1 MAGFIPLYV
10 FLFILA
16 VLGIWAVYRVLGAP
30 SKLPPADYRTVLDD
44 LLQTVERE
52 RGRLLAALEAS
63 VKPASQSPSH
73 LAGEGPGDL
82 QSPSPLAGEGWGG
95 GNLPAVAESSRKIF
109 QTGYYQA
116 LRLKP
121 AAADDSTANVRDHIR
136 RACEA
141 CDWAGRMVGG
151 EAANN
156 PLLLKSARSLL
167 EAAATEL
174 DQARAGLT
182 P

>member
-1 MAGFIPLYV
+1 MAGFLPLYI

-52 RGRLLAALEAS
+52 RSRLLAAL
-63 VKPASQSPSH
+63 
-73 LAGEGPGDL
+73 D
-82 QSPSPLAGEGWGG
+82 SPSPLAGEGRGG
-95 GNLPAVAESSRKIF
+95 GNLTSVAESSRKIF

-121 AAADDSTANVRDHIR
+121 VGADDDAAEVRDHIR

-141 CDWAGRMVGG
+141 CDWAGRMVSG

-156 PLLLKSARSLL
+156 SLLLESARSLL
-167 EAAATEL
+167 QAAATEL
-174 DQARAGLT
+174 EQARAGLK

>member
-1 MAGFIPLYV
+1 MAGFIPLYG

-52 RGRLLAALEAS
+52 RSRLLSAL
-63 VKPASQSPSH
+63 
-73 LAGEGPGDL
+73 D
-82 QSPSPLAGEGWGG
+82 SPSPLVGEGRGG
-95 GNLPAVAESSRKIF
+95 GTLASVAESSRKIF

-121 AAADDSTANVRDHIR
+121 
-136 RACEA
+136 
-141 CDWAGRMVGG
+141 
-151 EAANN
+151 
-156 PLLLKSARSLL
+156 
-167 EAAATEL
+167 
-174 DQARAGLT
+174 
-182 P
+182 

>member
-16 VLGIWAVYRVLGAP
+16 LLGIWAVYRVLGAP

-52 RGRLLAALEAS
+52 RSRLLSAL
-63 VKPASQSPSH
+63 
-73 LAGEGPGDL
+73 D
-82 QSPSPLAGEGWGG
+82 SPSPLAREGRGG

-167 EAAATEL
+167 EAAAIEL

>member
-10 FLFILA
+10 LLFILA

-52 RGRLLAALEAS
+52 RARLLTALD
-63 VKPASQSPSH
+63 SPSR
-73 LAGEGPGDL
+73 LAAEGR
-82 QSPSPLAGEGWGG
+82 GG
-95 GNLPAVAESSRKIF
+95 GNLASVAESSRKIF

-121 AAADDSTANVRDHIR
+121 TGADDTAADVRDHIR

-156 PLLLKSARSLL
+156 PLLLRSARSLL

-174 DQARAGLT
+174 EQARAGLQ

>member
-52 RGRLLAALEAS
+52 RSRLLSAL
-63 VKPASQSPSH
+63 
-73 LAGEGPGDL
+73 D
-82 QSPSPLAGEGWGG
+82 SPSPLAGEGRGG

-121 AAADDSTANVRDHIR
+121 
-136 RACEA
+136 
-141 CDWAGRMVGG
+141 
-151 EAANN
+151 
-156 PLLLKSARSLL
+156 
-167 EAAATEL
+167 
-174 DQARAGLT
+174 
-182 P
+182 

>member
-63 VKPASQSPSH
+63 VKPASQSPSP
-73 LAGEGPGDL
+73 LAGEGP
-82 QSPSPLAGEGWGG
+82 GG

-167 EAAATEL
+167 EAAAIEL

>member
-16 VLGIWAVYRVLGAP
+16 VLGIWAVYRVLVAP

-73 LAGEGPGDL
+73 
-82 QSPSPLAGEGWGG
+82 LAGEGWGG

-151 EAANN
+151 EAASN

-167 EAAATEL
+167 EAAGTEL
-174 DQARAGLT
+174 EQARAGIQ

>member
-16 VLGIWAVYRVLGAP
+16 VLGIWIVYRVLGAP
-30 SKLPPADYRTVLDD
+30 SQLKPADYRVVLDD
-44 LLQTVERE
+44 LLETVERE
-52 RGRLLAALEAS
+52 RSRLLAGLDAS
-63 VKPASQSPSH
+63 EK
-73 LAGEGPGDL
+73 
-82 QSPSPLAGEGWGG
+82 SPSPLAGEGRGG
-95 GNLPAVAESSRKIF
+95 GELASVAQSSRKIF

-121 AAADDSTANVRDHIR
+121 LGADDGAAKVRDHIR

-141 CDWAGRMVGG
+141 CDWAGRMLGG

-167 EAAATEL
+167 EAAAAEL
-174 DQARAGLT
+174 EQARSGFR

>member
-1 MAGFIPLYV
+1 VAGFIPLYV

-52 RGRLLAALEAS
+52 RSRLLSALDS
-63 VKPASQSPSH
+63 
-73 LAGEGPGDL
+73 G
-82 QSPSPLAGEGWGG
+82 SPLAEDGRAG
-95 GNLPAVAESSRKIF
+95 GNLASVAESSRKLF

-121 AAADDSTANVRDHIR
+121 VGADDGTAEVRDHIR

-151 EAANN
+151 ESANN
-156 PLLLKSARSLL
+156 LLLLEAARSLL
-167 EAAATEL
+167 GAAATEL
-174 DQARAGLT
+174 QQARAGL
-182 P
+182 PPNGRESS